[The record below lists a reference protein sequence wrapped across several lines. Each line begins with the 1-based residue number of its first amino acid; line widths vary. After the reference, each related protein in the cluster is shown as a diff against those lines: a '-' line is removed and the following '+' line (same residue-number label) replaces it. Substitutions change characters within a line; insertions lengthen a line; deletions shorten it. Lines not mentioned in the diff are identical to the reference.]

1 MKKIYP
7 FFSLFLALLFIIGC
21 GGKPSANTKKEV
33 EIKPFTPPANGKIT
47 EQQKDAYI
55 KASIVL
61 DSVMKIYSDNIK
73 DFVDKYKVN
82 QDLSQLAD
90 TTFLKKHPDIKNA
103 WDKLNKKWDNMQ
115 KEAYKSAGISEEEF
129 NWIGGALTDTI
140 NSQVQKDVEKALSP
154 RIKKKET
161 EEEDKK
167 KPK

>member
-90 TTFLKKHPDIKNA
+90 TTFLKKHPDARFVFVGRGPGFEQTQSIANSLGL
-103 WDKLNKKWDNMQ
+103 KLKK
-115 KEAYKSAGISEEEF
+115 AA
-129 NWIGGALTDTI
+129 
-140 NSQVQKDVEKALSP
+140 
-154 RIKKKET
+154 R
-161 EEEDKK
+161 
-167 KPK
+167 